1 MDLFTL
7 VARLGMDSSEYEKGI
22 SKARG
27 SFSDLGSFVSA
38 KAVAFGTMAAHA
50 IEKAVDAAAN
60 LGQSA
65 IQAAADVEAEQA
77 QFRATFGEL
86 QGSAEKAF
94 DAIEKSTGIMDT
106 RLQKV
111 GTKVFSQFKGAGIDA
126 ADAISEMERYT
137 TLAADAAAYYD
148 ITLEDA
154 DERLR
159 SFLRGNTEAGDAIG
173 LFTSE
178 SQRNTAAME
187 KYGQKWTAL
196 TEAQKQM
203 LMLDI
208 SEDIYKQSGAI
219 GQAARESDSWT
230 NITANLKEVWRQTLA
245 VVGAPI
251 KAAISPVIEKITTFL
266 QDDTVQLRF
275 EQFGL
280 TIGTIANQ
288 TFAAVEGFIDKLLTP
303 GTGENSILNGIG
315 AFADAVVNIGNAVL
329 TDAIEFVQS
338 FFGVSGSSEFM
349 ENLGAMIED
358 ISAFASEHS
367 EDISQLI
374 VGLTGFMAITNPFG
388 AFIMA
393 LGVIIANWNDI
404 KAAIVMCKNWFDR
417 FVDAKTPE
425 DYLNLVQEA
434 WSGIVGTIQKA
445 IDLVGS
451 FFGKDHTTVSKYV
464 SDVQNAANKYGPY
477 VTSNPDTVPGL
488 SQGISAL
495 FGYLPGYATGL
506 DYVPYNNYIARLHEG
521 EAILTKEEN
530 AAWRSGMSALPVD
543 YTTMGSVIGAAV
555 REALDGAGV
564 YMNGDRVGDLV
575 TDRVSRN
582 ITVKAQS
589 RRYQPV

>member
-1 MDLFTL
+1 MNLFTL

-50 IEKAVDAAAN
+50 IEKAVDAAAK

-94 DAIEKSTGIMDT
+94 DAISKSTGIMST
-106 RLQKV
+106 RLQTV
-111 GTKVFSQFKGAGIDA
+111 GTKVFSQFKGAGLDA
-126 ADAISEMERYT
+126 VDALGMMEEYT

-154 DERLR
+154 DQRLR

-208 SEDIYKQSGAI
+208 SKEIYEQSGAI

-230 NITANLKEVWRQTLA
+230 NITANLKETWRQALA
-245 VVGAPI
+245 LFGKPI
-251 KAAISPVIEKITTFL
+251 KAVITPLIQNVDEWLQDEDVKTKIT
-266 QDDTVQLRF
+266 
-275 EQFGL
+275 QFGL
-280 TIGTIANQ
+280 SVSNAILAVIRFTTQPPEETIKEIDTWWGVKVWPNVSEKVKAELGINLPEWQDVKVQVSAWWNKTKTKATEGIDFALKFIGIEPWTETESIALKDWWKGAYEKIESICVWWLNVPRMISEANTNQ
-288 TFAAVEGFIDKLLTP
+288 LVNDILAWWEDVKSRFRLTFAITPKVQTYHADVAEAEAEIQQKYGVTTFQNSDTTP
-303 GTGENSILNGIG
+303 GIKEGLEALMGI
-315 AFADAVVNIGNAVL
+315 FDSRAV
-329 TDAIEFVQS
+329 
-338 FFGVSGSSEFM
+338 
-349 ENLGAMIED
+349 
-358 ISAFASEHS
+358 
-367 EDISQLI
+367 
-374 VGLTGFMAITNPFG
+374 
-388 AFIMA
+388 
-393 LGVIIANWNDI
+393 
-404 KAAIVMCKNWFDR
+404 
-417 FVDAKTPE
+417 
-425 DYLNLVQEA
+425 
-434 WSGIVGTIQKA
+434 GI
-445 IDLVGS
+445 
-451 FFGKDHTTVSKYV
+451 
-464 SDVQNAANKYGPY
+464 
-477 VTSNPDTVPGL
+477 
-488 SQGISAL
+488 
-495 FGYLPGYATGL
+495 
-506 DYVPYNNYIARLHEG
+506 DYVPHNNYLARLHEG
-521 EAILTKEEN
+521 EAVLTKSEN
-530 AAWRSGMSALPVD
+530 VDRRNGTSALPID